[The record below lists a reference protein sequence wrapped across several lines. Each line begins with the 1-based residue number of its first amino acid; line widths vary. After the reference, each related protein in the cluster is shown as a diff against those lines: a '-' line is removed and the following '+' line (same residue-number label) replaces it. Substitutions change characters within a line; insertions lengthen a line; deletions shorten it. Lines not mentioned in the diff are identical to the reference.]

1 MWLEPQVRMQEMSA
15 VDSAATISVGV
26 VDDDAIV
33 RAWVRLC
40 LQGSEFRVAGEA
52 ASADEALRL
61 VERRRPEL
69 LLVDFNLPDRSATD
83 LVRALRRQG
92 STIPMLV
99 ITAAPRRG
107 LNEAVRE
114 AGAQGLIQKQA
125 DPGELLR
132 ALREVTTGQRVVD
145 HRHPR
150 RPSRHAALTPREREV
165 LVLVADGESNPQIAA
180 RLGVGIESVKTLL
193 SRSFTKLGAHNR
205 MEAVSAAREL
215 GLLR

>member
-1 MWLEPQVRMQEMSA
+1 MSA

-83 LVRALRRQG
+83 LVLALRRQG

-150 RPSRHAALTPREREV
+150 RPSGHAALTPREREV

-193 SRSFTKLGAHNR
+193 RRSFAKLGAHNR